1 MKKIFHITTLA
12 LAFAS
17 VLFMGSCSKS
27 ENGDEGATGLL
38 YTSVPGTDATIK
50 LMEGKSRTLEALVC
64 AQEGAAP
71 GATLKI
77 TLKVDAEA
85 VDAYNAEH
93 LGANAE
99 LLPATAY
106 TFVNNTLLLARY
118 TMTSS
123 VAKLRITANGM
134 EDDQLYV
141 LPIAIDKVEG
151 SSNWDFAQNP
161 VSYITVIQTVE
172 RPEGGDGSMQFPY
185 ELKTADD
192 LVNMNTKLSEG
203 EKVYFKLMND
213 IDMTGVIWT
222 PLNYASP
229 YEKAIDFDGDG
240 HVIRNFFCDYSSYPS
255 FFGVLNGYCHDV
267 TFENAEIACSADS
280 GCGIIA
286 GYGGTGAI
294 HADAARV
301 HVQGKVTLTGN
312 KTGVG
317 GMFGTLGNATIVA
330 CSADVQV
337 ESGKN
342 FVGGLFGYAKGNA
355 DGCIVEISDC
365 WTSGSVKGNQRVGGI
380 GGGTDKTGYN
390 VKIINC
396 YSTAT
401 VEGVFCLGGIGGH
414 FNLDSSANPDT
425 NQPNDVFENC
435 IAWNPSIKC
444 AEQTAGDKSH
454 YSSGAV
460 VGFTAKMNFLKG
472 CVRRPDIEFYEYS
485 DLFSMYDQADASPS
499 SPLVFQVVEGASYN
513 YPYHGT
519 AAAAGATIAQVAT
532 SLGWNAAIWDL
543 TKDVPTIR
551 PDAPV
556 GPTPDTG
563 SDGQLHGFDD
573 NDLN

>member
-1 MKKIFHITTLA
+1 MKKILYITSLA
-12 LAFAS
+12 LTFATM
-17 VLFMGSCSKS
+17 LFLGSCNKDTKTKDGK
-27 ENGDEGATGLL
+27 ETGIL
-38 YTSVPGTDATIK
+38 YTSVSGSEATIK
-50 LMEGKSRTLEALVC
+50 LMEGKSRTLDAVVC
-64 AQEGAAP
+64 AEAAAGAS
-71 GATLKI
+71 LKI
-77 TLKVDAEA
+77 SLKVDPAG
-85 VDAYNAEH
+85 VDAYNAAN

-106 TFVNNTLLLARY
+106 SFISNSLLLARY
-118 TMTSS
+118 NTVSS
-123 VAKLRITANGM
+123 GAKLRIVANGL

-151 SSNWDFAQNP
+151 SDNWELAQNP
-161 VSYITVIQTVE
+161 VSFITVIQTVE
-172 RPEGGDGSMQFPY
+172 RPEGGDGSMQFPF
-185 ELKTADD
+185 ELSTAED
-192 LVNMNTKLSEG
+192 LTKMGEKLSED

-213 IDMTGVIWT
+213 IDMQGVVWT

-229 YEKAIDFDGDG
+229 YKKAIDFDGAG
-240 HVIRNFFCDYSSYPS
+240 HKISNFFCDFSSYPS

-267 TFENAEIACSADS
+267 TFVDAEIACGADS

-286 GYGGTGAI
+286 GYGGTGDI

-355 DGCIVEISDC
+355 DKCVVEVSNC

-380 GGGTDKTGYN
+380 CGGTDKTGYN

-414 FNLDSSANPDT
+414 FNLDSSSNPDT

-444 AEQTAGDKSH
+444 AEQTAGDKAH

-460 VGFTAKMNFLKG
+460 VGFTAKMNYLKG
-472 CVRRPDIEFYEYS
+472 GVRRPDIDFYEYS
-485 DLFSMYDQADASPS
+485 DLFSLYDQEDATPS
-499 SPLVFQVVEGASYN
+499 SPLVFQKVEGAVYN
-513 YPYHGT
+513 YPYHGKVAESGKT
-519 AAAAGATIAQVAT
+519 LTQVAQA
-532 SLGWNAAIWDL
+532 LGWNAAIWDFS
-543 TKDVPTIR
+543 KDVPTIR

-556 GPTPDTG
+556 GPVPDTTTG
-563 SDGQLHGFDD
+563 GQLHGFDD
-573 NDLN
+573 NEIN